1 MISFHNLTHRTYCEP
16 DSTYQQLH
24 NLTLGGEAV
33 SVTNFELK
41 RDVGIFHL
49 HSLGNV
55 VLRDAG
61 ARQDHGSGFVGDG
74 ATLFWMLPSNLR
86 GRVES
91 S

>member
-1 MISFHNLTHRTYCEP
+1 VDYSGVFTALANDFHGEGIMISFHNLTHRTYCEP

-49 HSLGNV
+49 HSETWC
-55 VLRDAG
+55 
-61 ARQDHGSGFVGDG
+61 FVTPVQGKITE
-74 ATLFWMLPSNLR
+74 AVS
-86 GRVES
+86 
-91 S
+91 